1 MCLNVSRYRLL
12 ESRLEETV
20 QQTMK
25 VKEEKICS
33 LEKKLEESSALNKT
47 LHAELEAVRKRA
59 LAFASVNLK
68 LCDSHFSFPLQA
80 RQTASASHQQH
91 EEVNHNFQQHPAA
104 DRSATAELLRI
115 KDHLIDVEKNVSR
128 CF

>member
-25 VKEEKICS
+25 VKEEKISS
-33 LEKKLEESSALNKT
+33 LEKKLEESGALNKT

-59 LAFASVNLK
+59 FASVTLK
-68 LCDSHFSFPLQA
+68 LCNSLTFF
-80 RQTASASHQQH
+80 
-91 EEVNHNFQQHPAA
+91 FPAA
-104 DRSATAELLRI
+104 GSSNGVRLTSAARGSKPQLPAAPGG
-115 KDHLIDVEKNVSR
+115 
-128 CF
+128 

>member
-25 VKEEKICS
+25 VKEEKISS
-33 LEKKLEESSALNKT
+33 LEKKLEESGALNKT

-59 LAFASVNLK
+59 LAFASVKLK
-68 LCDSHFSFPLQA
+68 LYDSLTFFFPAAGSSDGVRL
-80 RQTASASHQQH
+80 ASAARGSKP
-91 EEVNHNFQQHPAA
+91 QHPAA
-104 DRSATAELLRI
+104 PGG
-115 KDHLIDVEKNVSR
+115 
-128 CF
+128 

>member
-25 VKEEKICS
+25 VKEEKISS
-33 LEKKLEESSALNKT
+33 LEKKLEESGALNKT

-59 LAFASVNLK
+59 LAFASVKLK
-68 LCDSHFSFPLQA
+68 LCDSLTFF
-80 RQTASASHQQH
+80 
-91 EEVNHNFQQHPAA
+91 FPAA
-104 DRSATAELLRI
+104 GSSNGVRLTSAARRSKPQLPAAPGG
-115 KDHLIDVEKNVSR
+115 
-128 CF
+128 

>member
-25 VKEEKICS
+25 VKEEKISS
-33 LEKKLEESSALNKT
+33 LEKKLEESGALNKT

-59 LAFASVNLK
+59 LAFASIKLK
-68 LCDSHFSFPLQA
+68 LCDSLTFF
-80 RQTASASHQQH
+80 
-91 EEVNHNFQQHPAA
+91 FPAA
-104 DRSATAELLRI
+104 GSSNGVRLTSAARGSKPQLPAAPGG
-115 KDHLIDVEKNVSR
+115 
-128 CF
+128 

>member
-68 LCDSHFSFPLQA
+68 LCDSLTFFFPTAGSSDGVRL
-80 RQTASASHQQH
+80 ASAARGSKPQL
-91 EEVNHNFQQHPAA
+91 PAA
-104 DRSATAELLRI
+104 PGG
-115 KDHLIDVEKNVSR
+115 
-128 CF
+128 

>member
-25 VKEEKICS
+25 VKEEKISS
-33 LEKKLEESSALNKT
+33 LEKKLEESGALNKT

-59 LAFASVNLK
+59 LTFASVKLK
-68 LCDSHFSFPLQA
+68 LCDSLTFF
-80 RQTASASHQQH
+80 
-91 EEVNHNFQQHPAA
+91 FPAA
-104 DRSATAELLRI
+104 GSSNGIRLTSAARGSKPQLPAAPGG
-115 KDHLIDVEKNVSR
+115 
-128 CF
+128 

>member
-25 VKEEKICS
+25 VKEEKIS
-33 LEKKLEESSALNKT
+33 GLEKKLEESGALNKT

-59 LAFASVNLK
+59 LAFAFASVKLK
-68 LCDSHFSFPLQA
+68 LCDSLTFF
-80 RQTASASHQQH
+80 
-91 EEVNHNFQQHPAA
+91 FPAA
-104 DRSATAELLRI
+104 GSSNGVRLTSAARGSKPQLPAAPGG
-115 KDHLIDVEKNVSR
+115 
-128 CF
+128 

>member
-25 VKEEKICS
+25 VKEEKIS
-33 LEKKLEESSALNKT
+33 TLEKKLEESGALNKT

-59 LAFASVNLK
+59 LAFASVKLK
-68 LCDSHFSFPLQA
+68 LCDSLTFF
-80 RQTASASHQQH
+80 
-91 EEVNHNFQQHPAA
+91 FPAA
-104 DRSATAELLRI
+104 GSSNGVRLTSAARRSKPQLPAAPGG
-115 KDHLIDVEKNVSR
+115 
-128 CF
+128 

>member
-25 VKEEKICS
+25 VKEEKISS
-33 LEKKLEESSALNKT
+33 LEKKLEESGALNKT

-59 LAFASVNLK
+59 LAFASVKLK
-68 LCDSHFSFPLQA
+68 LCDSLTFF
-80 RQTASASHQQH
+80 
-91 EEVNHNFQQHPAA
+91 FPAA
-104 DRSATAELLRI
+104 GSSDGVRLPSAARGSKPQLPAAPGG
-115 KDHLIDVEKNVSR
+115 
-128 CF
+128 